1 MNKRNI
7 IIAIIIGLIILI
19 LPLVLYFTVTNTEE
33 SALPDSNIPTQ
44 TKTVEGLTITLLNE
58 TYTDHEVKLGY
69 EIQGGGQSIALYR

>member
-1 MNKRNI
+1 MNKRTI

-58 TYTDHEVKLGY
+58 TYTDHEV
-69 EIQGGGQSIALYR
+69 